1 MLRRVLFNEGAESRE
16 VAFGFYLRLLH
27 LEQDLTFLVFTLSP
41 MDISL
46 EILILPHTQT
56 LL

>member
-1 MLRRVLFNEGAESRE
+1 MLRRMLFNEGGESRE

-41 MDISL
+41 TDVSS
-46 EILILPHTQT
+46 EILILPHTRT